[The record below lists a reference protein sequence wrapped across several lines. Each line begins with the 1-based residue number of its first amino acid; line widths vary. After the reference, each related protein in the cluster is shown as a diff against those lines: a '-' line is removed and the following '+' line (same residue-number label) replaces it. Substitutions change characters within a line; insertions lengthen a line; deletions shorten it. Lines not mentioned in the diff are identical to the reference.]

1 MKRPTTHLVALHI
14 VLVPCLTTYLILQIS
29 EAYNKEETEEQSE
42 NSQENLIKNETTSN
56 HNCSLGAGGVRAP

>member
-42 NSQENLIKNETTSN
+42 NSQENLRPLIIFHIIFAHDVPTTHS
-56 HNCSLGAGGVRAP
+56 